1 MTSVIKPAA
10 VSSEEMTLAIGRG
23 NKRYPGYRMLTVR
36 DWEKPENRGP
46 LIESY
51 FGSGWKFLENLTL
64 SDCLVVVDNSFGIN
78 VRLDN
83 YVIREEGFN
92 RGQSFNE
99 GESYIMANYVLRF
112 LLDPTTKFCAPKIS
126 YDNDFDFT
134 GRPCLFIKDP
144 NHVRM
149 DIVQVGKGNTEY
161 PGFRKVTPYD
171 FKAGNMV
178 NKMMSNYNDNDCKW
192 FCLEPLPLTSESF
205 LCIKG
210 ALLIFKC
217 LGGVAQKIVSLP
229 ESNEPVTYYSP
240 HLLNTNKDGL
250 CRTTEFNELIYP
262 TSSEFYFIPFDSKDS
277 PYKDCPCLFVRI

>member
-36 DWEKPENRGP
+36 DWGKPENRGP

-64 SDCLVVVDNSFGIN
+64 SDSLVVVDNSFGIN
-78 VRLDN
+78 ARLDN

-112 LLDPTTKFCAPKIS
+112 LLDPTTKFCAPKFS

-178 NKMMSNYNDNDCKW
+178 NKMMSDYNENEGKLS
-192 FCLEPLPLTSESF
+192 CLEPLLLTSESF

-229 ESNEPVTYYSP
+229 ESNEPVRYYSP

-250 CRTTEFNELIYP
+250 CHTTAFNELIYP
-262 TSSEFYFIPFDSKDS
+262 TSSEFDFIPFDSKDG
-277 PYKDCPCLFVRI
+277 PCLFVRI